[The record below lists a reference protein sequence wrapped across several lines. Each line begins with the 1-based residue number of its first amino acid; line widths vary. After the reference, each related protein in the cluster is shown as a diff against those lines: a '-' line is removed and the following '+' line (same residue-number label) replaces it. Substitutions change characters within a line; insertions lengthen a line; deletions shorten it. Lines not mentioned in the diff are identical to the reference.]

1 MAISVQWDNLSHTII
16 RWDFDATWTWDELA
30 DSAKVSSAMIASTD
44 EDVDV
49 ILNAGDSH
57 PPAGRI
63 TAYQRSAFAY
73 TPSNIRMLVLVSGAQ
88 MGALQ
93 LVMPFFQQLEIIE
106 SLEEARALLDM
117 QPA

>member
-1 MAISVQWDNLSHTII
+1 MAITVQWDNPSRTVI
-16 RWDFDATWTWDELA
+16 RWDFDATWTWEELA

-49 ILNAGDSH
+49 ILNAGESH
-57 PPAGRI
+57 PPSGRI

-88 MGALQ
+88 LGALQ
-93 LVMPFFQQLEIIE
+93 LLMPFFQQLEIVDT
-106 SLEEARALLDM
+106 LEGARNLLDM